1 MINSANKIVGFL
13 KSHIYA
19 MEMIIFLKK
28 KNKGPKISS
37 KNLEF
42 FRV

>member
-19 MEMIIFLKK
+19 MEMIKKNLKK
-28 KNKGPKISS
+28 K
-37 KNLEF
+37 
-42 FRV
+42 